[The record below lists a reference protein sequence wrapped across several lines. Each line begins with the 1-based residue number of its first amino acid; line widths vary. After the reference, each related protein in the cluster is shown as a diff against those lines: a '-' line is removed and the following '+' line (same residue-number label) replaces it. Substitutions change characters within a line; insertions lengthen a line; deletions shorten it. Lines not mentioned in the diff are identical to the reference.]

1 MVIDMVLLTI
11 TAPLMRDLSR
21 VFLDISS
28 LKMLG
33 ISSDLKNAVGNQK
46 SKDENFKRK
55 WSTIDREKGPRERL
69 TDAKKG
75 SR

>member
-1 MVIDMVLLTI
+1 MFVRIIVVIDMVLLTI

-46 SKDENFKRK
+46 SFQ
-55 WSTIDREKGPRERL
+55 
-69 TDAKKG
+69 KKMVNN
-75 SR
+75 